1 MDVLPDDVLEAVI
14 RHLVETDTK
23 PTQNNPTG
31 LRQQRQRR
39 DGTQEDDSGCIFDF
53 SAFMTVVT
61 HSFIKIV
68 EPHPAIVNINIPTY
82 ISNILLRIQG
92 KPSADPIYDARYADL
107 FNARLT
113 CRFLLSAASPSFL
126 AHIESQPWNLNTRSI
141 TRLSKL
147 LLLNPDLAHQ
157 IARLRFTSY
166 RFDSTSVAHN
176 GYDTHQDLLSFT
188 KAVESRT
195 AYVKEKLIAQ
205 LVNVFRHTRNLEH
218 LIVTP
223 ELLHT
228 TNDQNM
234 LYPAQLDFFTR
245 IAQISDPIQALAH
258 ALEISCVNTKLVSY
272 TSYTA
277 VDYCLS
283 DSATSTMRLVCNNLT
298 HLSIDSA
305 YFMDSP
311 LALDCPSLVSLEIVR
326 IERLPVHRL
335 NKFLHRKVEEEEHQ
349 QRRNMYGRLR
359 HLLFT
364 GALDP
369 RNTKDAKSTST
380 LYTSTIYALLAHVA
394 QYTRHLETLTI
405 RRARIHS
412 DVQDPGSER
421 IAIDM
426 AEINTCTHNDA
437 YPLEDLSIGKLRVQ
451 GLEYR
456 DSHWSGWKSIGS
468 VEDVREQLDLLQGC
482 VEEMVIISDE
492 KCTCSWERGAHLCQ
506 ACQASLKTG
515 AEVDRQAQELEQE
528 WEDALVNL

>member
-23 PTQNNPTG
+23 LTHNNPTG
-31 LRQQRQRR
+31 LRQHIKGR

-61 HSFIKIV
+61 HSFINIV
-68 EPHPAIVNINIPTY
+68 GPHPAIVNINIPTY
-82 ISNILLRIQG
+82 ISNIFLRIQG
-92 KPSADPIYDARYADL
+92 KPPTDPIYDARYADL

-113 CRFLLSAASPSFL
+113 CRYLLSAASPSFL
-126 AHIESQPWNLNTRSI
+126 AHIESQPWNLNPRSI
-141 TRLSKL
+141 TRLSNL

-166 RFDSTSVAHN
+166 RFDFTGAAHN
-176 GYDTHQDLLSFT
+176 EYDTHQDLLSFT
-188 KAVESRT
+188 TAVETRT
-195 AYVKEKLIAQ
+195 VYVKEKLIAQ

-228 TNDQNM
+228 TNDQNI

-258 ALEISCVNTKLVSY
+258 ALKISGVNVKLVSY

-277 VDYCLS
+277 VDYCLF
-283 DSATSTMRLVCNNLT
+283 DSATSAMRLVCNNLT

-305 YFMDSP
+305 YFVDSSF
-311 LALDCPSLVSLEIVR
+311 ALDCPSLVSLEIVR

-349 QRRNMYGRLR
+349 QRRNMYGQLR

-380 LYTSTIYALLAHVA
+380 LYISTIYALLAHVA

-412 DVQDPGSER
+412 DVRDPGSEK
-421 IAIDM
+421 IAIDK
-426 AEINTCTHNDA
+426 AEFGTCTHNDA
-437 YPLEDLSIGKLRVQ
+437 YPLEDWSIGKLRVQ

-468 VEDVREQLDLLQGC
+468 VEDARERLDLLRGC
-482 VEEMVIISDE
+482 VEEMVVVSDE

-506 ACQASLKTG
+506 ACQASLRTEAK
-515 AEVDRQAQELEQE
+515 VDRQAQELEQE
-528 WEDALVNL
+528 SENALVNL